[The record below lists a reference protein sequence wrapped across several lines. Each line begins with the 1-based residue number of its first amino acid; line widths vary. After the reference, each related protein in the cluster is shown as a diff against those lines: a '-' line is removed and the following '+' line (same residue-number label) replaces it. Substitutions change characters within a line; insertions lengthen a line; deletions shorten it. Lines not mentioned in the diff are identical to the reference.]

1 MQGKN
6 KPENGF
12 NHSQPGNQHSDRE
25 REMVCGHRGSE
36 QMMLMMQCST
46 VRSDPERCVTCPLRR
61 GCPSVPLHTQTC
73 LRLKQLLFLC
83 VSEMQSKGQAS
94 VESNWSR
101 VRQRAGTTY
110 FMTTEKNRHSKRF
123 CICGS
128 TCTALLF
135 LVRWCSY
142 HRVRGHYNYTTQAEL
157 IHWRESSP
165 KNENSVIIYLPSR
178 HFKCV
183 WLTFFCR
190 TQKKVFW
197 KMSPYLYNKMKCCF
211 G

>member
-6 KPENGF
+6 KPGNGC

-36 QMMLMMQCST
+36 QIMLMMQCST
-46 VRSDPERCVTCPLRR
+46 VWSDPERRVTCPLRR

-94 VESNWSR
+94 VESKWSR
-101 VRQRAGTTY
+101 VRQKAGTTY

-142 HRVRGHYNYTTQAEL
+142 HRVRLHYT
-157 IHWRESSP
+157 
-165 KNENSVIIYLPSR
+165 SR
-178 HFKCV
+178 VDTLKGKF
-183 WLTFFCR
+183 
-190 TQKKVFW
+190 TQKFCHNLFTLSPFQMCMTYFLLQNTKEGILKNVPVFVQ
-197 KMSPYLYNKMKCCF
+197 
-211 G
+211 